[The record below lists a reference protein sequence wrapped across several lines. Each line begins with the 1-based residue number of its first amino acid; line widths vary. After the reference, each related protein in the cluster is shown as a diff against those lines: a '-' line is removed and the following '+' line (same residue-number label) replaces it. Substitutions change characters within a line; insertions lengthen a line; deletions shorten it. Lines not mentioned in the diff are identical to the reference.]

1 MPKIPKEAETRVS
14 AKFQARL
21 KEFMSDAESNNAG
34 YAKAVG
40 VSRDVI
46 TRATI
51 YGIVP
56 ALRSLIKIADHE
68 NVSLAYLL
76 AESDEHSFYK
86 SETPKTFEQRVI
98 ELKDKANKTLP
109 EIAAVMP
116 FANNS
121 FSELFAKGTLPSL
134 DYLKALA
141 EYFKVSA
148 DYLLGRTDD
157 KN

>member
-86 SETPKTFEQRVI
+86 SETPKTFASLYTVSALHFASFVLPLQISLSVAWGTPASTANRYLVI
-98 ELKDKANKTLP
+98 PLRC
-109 EIAAVMP
+109 
-116 FANNS
+116 NNS
-121 FSELFAKGTLPSL
+121 AMIIRTPPL
-134 DYLKALA
+134 
-141 EYFKVSA
+141 
-148 DYLLGRTDD
+148 YLLYR
-157 KN
+157 

>member
-1 MPKIPKEAETRVS
+1 M
-14 AKFQARL
+14 
-21 KEFMSDAESNNAG
+21 
-34 YAKAVG
+34 
-40 VSRDVI
+40 I

-121 FSELFAKGTLPSL
+121 FSEWFAKGTLPSL

-141 EYFKVSA
+141 EYFNVSA